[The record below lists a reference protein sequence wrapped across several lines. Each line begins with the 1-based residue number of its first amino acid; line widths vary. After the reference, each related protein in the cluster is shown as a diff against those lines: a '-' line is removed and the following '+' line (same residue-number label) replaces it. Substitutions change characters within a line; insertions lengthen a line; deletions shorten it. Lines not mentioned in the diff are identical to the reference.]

1 MRLSEVDQGQQSW
14 AALLIG
20 PIQED
25 YRDVLNSEIALAA
38 KKKPKKK
45 SDRTDCGEGCSPRPP
60 KKGDKTDCGQGCSP
74 RPPKKGDRT
83 DCGQGCSP
91 PPPKKRTRTDC
102 G

>member
-25 YRDVLNSEIALAA
+25 YRDVLNSEIALAT

-45 SDRTDCGEGCSPRPP
+45 DRTDCGEGCSPRPP
-60 KKGDKTDCGQGCSP
+60 KKGD
-74 RPPKKGDRT
+74 RT
-83 DCGQGCSP
+83 DCGEGCSP
-91 PPPKKRTRTDC
+91 PPPKKGTRTDC
-102 G
+102 GEGCSPPPPKPDHYKR